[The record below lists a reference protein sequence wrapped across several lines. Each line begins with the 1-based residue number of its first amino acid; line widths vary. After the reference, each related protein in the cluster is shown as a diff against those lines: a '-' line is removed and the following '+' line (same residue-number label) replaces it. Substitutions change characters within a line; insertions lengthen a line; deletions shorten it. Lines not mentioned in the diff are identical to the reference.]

1 MSILKKRGNMCLTMK
16 ERKAVVVE
24 TVPRYRKASKK
35 QKSIILDEFSR
46 LTGFTRNHSCW
57 VLRNHGKKI
66 ILYNKGERTVVV
78 GDVRKK
84 RTVRKRP
91 PVYTSK
97 ELEKPLIKLLEISDY
112 LCSKRLVP
120 FIRNNLPS
128 MNKKLG
134 FKASVVDKLMKI
146 SASTIDR
153 MLKNERKKYKLKGR
167 STTKRGKLIKG
178 QIPIRTFSEWD
189 DKGPGFFQIDLVS
202 HDGGKAVGDYIF
214 TLNATDVDTGWTEP
228 KPIKNKAQ
236 IWTEQAIDEINKI
249 LPYPMLG
256 IDSDNGAE
264 FINNHL
270 MKYCVEHHITFTRG
284 RPYKKND
291 SCYVEEKNNSVV
303 RKTVGY
309 FRYEEDALEILEELY
324 SKMSKLINFFQPSVR
339 LVSKTRIGSK
349 VKKKYDKPQ
358 TPYERLLNSNKI
370 SNSVKKSLKEM
381 YKGLD
386 IITIHQKIKIL
397 KRKLEKHAKKL

>member
-309 FRYEEDALEILEELY
+309 FRYEEDALEI
-324 SKMSKLINFFQPSVR
+324 
-339 LVSKTRIGSK
+339 
-349 VKKKYDKPQ
+349 
-358 TPYERLLNSNKI
+358 
-370 SNSVKKSLKEM
+370 
-381 YKGLD
+381 
-386 IITIHQKIKIL
+386 
-397 KRKLEKHAKKL
+397 

>member
-1 MSILKKRGNMCLTMK
+1 MK